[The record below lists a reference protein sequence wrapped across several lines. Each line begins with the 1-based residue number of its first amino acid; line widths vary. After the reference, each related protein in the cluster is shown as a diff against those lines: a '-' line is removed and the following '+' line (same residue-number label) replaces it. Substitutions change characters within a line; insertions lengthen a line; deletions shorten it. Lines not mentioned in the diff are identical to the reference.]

1 VTVIPALEAFRFLS
15 IIPVPGRT
23 VADDRLA
30 RAAAFFP
37 LVGAALGGL
46 LVLIDWAVDKAFPS
60 AYHAMAAALVIAAY
74 ALFTRGLHHDGLMD
88 TADAFLGARSREER
102 LRIMK
107 DSRTGAFG
115 VTSLVVLLLV
125 ESAAIFSLP
134 EHVSNAGGNLRWAA
148 LLSVPVLGRWAMSYM
163 CARFPYARDE
173 GTGSAMV
180 VNAGWRE
187 LTIASVIAF
196 TAISCSF
203 VFIVKDP
210 WLIAPLLLLS
220 FGIAETA
227 GRYFTRSIG
236 GVTGD
241 TVGAT
246 AMVVEC
252 ILLVVLASRL
262 PELL

>member
-1 VTVIPALEAFRFLS
+1 MTVIPALEAFRFLS

-23 VADDRLA
+23 IADDRLA
-30 RAAAFFP
+30 RAVAFFP

-46 LVLIDWAVDKAFPS
+46 LVLIDWAGSKAFPA
-60 AYHAMAAALVIAAY
+60 AYHAMAAAFVIAAY
-74 ALFTRGLHHDGLMD
+74 ALFTRGLHYDGLMD
-88 TADAFLGARSREER
+88 TADAFLGARSREDR

-107 DSRTGAFG
+107 DSRIGAFG
-115 VTSLVVLLLV
+115 VMSLIVLLLV
-125 ESAAIFSLP
+125 ELASIYSLP
-134 EHVSNAGGNLRWAA
+134 EYISNANGKLRWAA
-148 LLSVPVLGRWAMSYM
+148 LLCVPVFGRWAMSYM

-173 GTGSAMV
+173 GTGSAIV
-180 VNAGWRE
+180 VNAGWKE
-187 LTIASVIAF
+187 IVIASVIAF
-196 TAISCSF
+196 IGISCSF
-203 VFIVKDP
+203 IFIVKDP
-210 WLIAPLLLLS
+210 WLIALLLLLS

-227 GRYFTRSIG
+227 GRFFTRSIG

-252 ILLVVLASRL
+252 VLLVVLASRL